1 MQTAVAIVFAGLL
14 VAGAI
19 LWIGRYEP
27 FPTTG
32 YGTVILD
39 RLRGEL
45 RLCKFESDKWIMG
58 KLVVKCYS
66 LGPVASPPN

>member
-19 LWIGRYEP
+19 LWIGRYES
-27 FPTTG
+27 FPM
-32 YGTVILD
+32 VEPAVVVLD

-45 RLCKFESDKWIMG
+45 RICEVSYDRYEREFTA
-58 KLVVKCYS
+58 KCYS